1 MRGIRYNGFSFRPQV
16 SACADESKRTKRKPF
31 KHIDMDTIERREL
44 RNLIASTEQYI
55 ADLDKV
61 NHSIHFY
68 QFRLADCNNSVCN
81 DTRETIKIL
90 QAKLSNYTRTLEAFK
105 QNDK

>member
-1 MRGIRYNGFSFRPQV
+1 MWGVRYNGFLIRPQV

-68 QFRLADCNNSVCN
+68 QFRLAECNTYVCD
-81 DTRETIKIL
+81 DTRETIKL
-90 QAKLSNYTRTLEAFK
+90 LRTKLSNYTKTLEAFK

>member
-1 MRGIRYNGFSFRPQV
+1 M

-31 KHIDMDTIERREL
+31 KLFIMDTIERREL

-55 ADLDKV
+55 TDLEKV
-61 NHSIHFY
+61 NHNIHFY
-68 QFRLADCNNSVCN
+68 QFRLAERNTNVCD
-81 DTRETIKIL
+81 DTRETIKLL
-90 QAKLSNYTRTLEAFK
+90 QTKLSNYTKTLEAFK